1 MRLSCHPKSL
11 AKFQTKLKELTRRS
25 NGKGYQWVKDQLNRY
40 IRGWLNYYRL
50 ADMQNNV
57 KKLGGWLNR
66 RIRMYIWKSWK
77 TNQNRYSN
85 LVRCGINPWR
95 AWQWANSRK
104 GYWLVAGS
112 GILQRA
118 VNNQRLIVRGY
129 PSLTEM
135 YKSVHPY

>member
-40 IRGWLNYYRL
+40 VRGWLNYYRL
-50 ADMQNNV
+50 ADMQNNIE
-57 KKLGGWLNR
+57 KLGGWLNR

-77 TNQNRYSN
+77 TNHNRYLN

-104 GYWLVAGS
+104 GYWRVAGS
-112 GILQRA
+112 YILTSSIT
-118 VNNQRLIVRGY
+118 NERLMVRGY
-129 PSLTEM
+129 PSLTAM
-135 YKSVHPY
+135 YKSVHRN